1 MNRDKLLTVFRE
13 TKKLLIKFPKITS
26 TVFLIII
33 FSVVSVFAQ
42 DSNLGDKSIIVESKI
57 NPSPILTRVPAIII
71 VTPIP
76 KIVEKKEEVS
86 LSASNSNTTISLP
99 TPSPTATAANVF
111 QDNEGLLNA
120 VNGFRNSNGAFFLS
134 SSGTL
139 CQIAEKRLSELIIRG
154 SLDNHAGF
162 NKFFTSQTEFG
173 AMGEIIFQS
182 SNKQT
187 TEYAVNEGWAKSTAG
202 HRENMLDAKWN
213 FGCGTTNGYFSVF
226 NFGKK

>member
-1 MNRDKLLTVFRE
+1 MNRDKLLTAF
-13 TKKLLIKFPKITS
+13 KNAKSLLLKSPKITS

-42 DSNLGDKSIIVESKI
+42 DNNLEDKSIIVESKI
-57 NPSPILTRVPAIII
+57 NS
-71 VTPIP
+71 

-86 LSASNSNTTISLP
+86 LNAASNSNTTISLS
-99 TPSPTATAANVF
+99 TPSPATTIVNISQGDA
-111 QDNEGLLNA
+111 GLLTA
-120 VNGFRNSNGAFFLS
+120 VNGFRNSNGISSLS
-134 SSGTL
+134 SSGSL
-139 CQIAEKRLSELIIRG
+139 CQIAEKRLSGLISQG

-162 NKFFTSQTEFG
+162 NKFFSSQTEFN

-182 SNKQT
+182 SNQQSA
-187 TEYAVNEGWAKSTAG
+187 EYAVNQGWAKSTAG

-213 FGCGTTNGYFSVF
+213 FGCGATNGYFFVF